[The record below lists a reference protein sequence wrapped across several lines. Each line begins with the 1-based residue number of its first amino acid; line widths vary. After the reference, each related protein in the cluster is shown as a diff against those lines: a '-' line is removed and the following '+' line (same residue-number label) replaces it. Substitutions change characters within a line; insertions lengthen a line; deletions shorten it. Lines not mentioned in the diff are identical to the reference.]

1 MNGNFI
7 KTVLIFIVFCS
18 FSNHAQSTGSRS
30 FYGGMFFAIDV
41 IRSNDF
47 QNTKDENGDLAAV
60 DSLFIST
67 LKYFEGDISETL
79 LALTFAT
86 VPFNKIDFRIPLV
99 KKTITIPLPSA
110 QKKIFNEKV
119 AKTPKYLFPDSFS
132 SDYGDKDKLAHFFG
146 NAFIRYSFRL
156 FNLSKFLGIFV
167 EFMEEGFF
175 VNGEFSKKDI
185 LVNHLGEF
193 FAEAL
198 IKNPNSVP
206 SEVFLIYQLLYIRI

>member
-1 MNGNFI
+1 MVGNFK
-7 KTVLIFIVFCS
+7 KTVLFFAVLLSCI
-18 FSNHAQSTGSRS
+18 SNAQSTGPNS
-30 FYGGMFFAIDV
+30 FYGGMFFAIDI
-41 IRSNDF
+41 IRSDDF
-47 QNTKDENGDLAAV
+47 QTHKKENGDLAAV
-60 DSLFIST
+60 DSLFHST

-86 VPFNKIDFRIPLV
+86 VPFNKINFKIPLF
-99 KKTITIPLPSA
+99 KKIITIPLPSA
-110 QKKIFNEKV
+110 QKSVFDEKV
-119 AKTPKYLFPDSFS
+119 AKSPKFLFPDSFS

-175 VNGEFSKKDI
+175 VNGEFSQKDM
-185 LVNHLGEF
+185 LANHIGEF

-206 SEVFLIYQLLYIRI
+206 SEVFLIYQLLFIRI

>member
-1 MNGNFI
+1 MNGNFSR
-7 KTVLIFIVFCS
+7 TVFILFLFIS
-18 FSNHAQSTGSRS
+18 FTNNAQSTSPKS
-30 FYGGMFFAIDV
+30 FYGGMFYAIDV
-41 IRSNDF
+41 IRSDAF
-47 QNTKDENGDLAAV
+47 QTTRKENGDLAAV

-67 LKYFEGDISETL
+67 LKYFEGDVSETL

-86 VPFNKIDFRIPLV
+86 VPFNKIDFQIPLL
-99 KKTITIPLPSA
+99 KKIITIPLPSA
-110 QKKIFNEKV
+110 QKKLFDEKV
-119 AKTPKYLFPDSFS
+119 TKSPKLLFPDSHLTG
-132 SDYGDKDKLAHFFG
+132 YGDKDKLAHFFG

-175 VNGEFSKKDI
+175 VNGEFNKKDI
-185 LVNHLGEF
+185 LANHFGEF

-206 SEVFLIYQLLYIRI
+206 SEVFLIYQLLFIRI